1 MRLTIVQ
8 YAGDYR
14 EAWERFERGGKA
26 NYQAQRYSVGFVG
39 SLAQRLK
46 QVAVVCAVT
55 PEPYDVV
62 LPNGVRAIGGG
73 LQSGFDPRELVGC
86 VADSNPN
93 RLVLV
98 TPMLPILTWARR
110 NRVRVLATLADSFQ
124 PKGLLRQW
132 RDRRLAAELNRPNV
146 SWVANHGIAA
156 CLSLVKIGVVSDK
169 VIPWDWPA
177 SHTPTQYQTRTRD
190 PGSPLSLVY
199 VGSLTESKGVG
210 DLLRALGSLKRDGLE
225 PKLTI
230 VGSDV
235 DGSMRDLTSRVGV
248 EDQVDFA
255 GIIPNEDIPSTMRS
269 ADVVIIPSR
278 HDYPEGLPLT
288 IYEALASRTPII
300 ASDHPMF
307 FGALT
312 HETSA
317 LVFRAGDAD
326 ELAASI
332 RRLSSDSQLYAEL
345 SRNSVDA
352 WTALQLPVTWGELVN
367 RWLEDSVEDRE
378 WLEDHRLMSGLY
390 DAQIAARAFR

>member
-1 MRLTIVQ
+1 VPLTIVQ

-26 NYQAQRYSVGFVG
+26 NYQAQRYSVGFVA
-39 SLAQRLK
+39 SLAQRLE

-73 LQSGFDPRELVGC
+73 LRTGFDSRDLVPP
-86 VADSNPN
+86 VADTAPD

-98 TPMLPILTWARR
+98 TPMLPILRWARR
-110 NRVRVLATLADSFQ
+110 NRVRVLGTLADSFQ
-124 PKGLLRQW
+124 AKGLLRRW

-156 CLSLVKIGVVSDK
+156 CLSLVKIGVMPDK
-169 VIPWDWPA
+169 IIPWDWPP
-177 SHTPTQYQTRTRD
+177 SHTPDQYQPRTRD
-190 PGSPLSLVY
+190 LGRALSLIY
-199 VGSLTESKGVG
+199 VGSLTEAKGVG
-210 DLLRALGSLKRDGLE
+210 DLLRALESLKRDGLE
-225 PKLTI
+225 PELTI
-230 VGSDV
+230 VGNDA
-235 DGSMRDLTSRVGV
+235 DGSIRDLASRLGL
-248 EDQVDFA
+248 DGQVHFA
-255 GIIPNEDIPSTMRS
+255 GVIPNEDIPATMRS

-307 FGALT
+307 FGALA
-312 HETSA
+312 HEASA
-317 LVFRAGDAD
+317 LVFRAGDVG

-332 RRLSSDSQLYAEL
+332 RHLNSDSELYAQL
-345 SRNSVDA
+345 SRNSLDA
-352 WTALQLPVTWGELVN
+352 WTALQLPVKWGELLSK
-367 RWLEDSVEDRE
+367 WLDDSAEDRD
-378 WLEDHRLMSGLY
+378 WLQNHRLVSGLY
-390 DAQIAARAFR
+390 DAQIAARTLR

>member
-26 NYQAQRYSVGFVG
+26 NYQAQRYSVSFVG
-39 SLAQRLK
+39 SLAQRLE

-55 PEPYDVV
+55 AEPYDVV

-73 LQSGFDPRELVGC
+73 LRSEFDPRELVGR
-86 VADSNPN
+86 VADSAPD

-98 TPMLPILTWARR
+98 TPMLPILRWARR
-110 NRVRVLATLADSFQ
+110 SRVRVLATLADSFQ

-156 CLSLVKIGVVSDK
+156 CLSLVKIGVVSNK
-169 VIPWDWPA
+169 VIPWDWPP
-177 SHTPTQYQTRTRD
+177 SHTPTQYQPRTRE

-199 VGSLTESKGVG
+199 VGSLSESKGVG
-210 DLLRALGSLKRDGLE
+210 DLLRALGNLRRDGLQ

-230 VGSDV
+230 VGNDA
-235 DGSMRDLTSRVGV
+235 DGSMHNLASRLGHG
-248 EDQVDFA
+248 DQVYFA
-255 GIIPNEDIPSTMRS
+255 GVIPNEDIPATMRS
-269 ADVVIIPSR
+269 VDVVIIPSR
-278 HDYPEGLPLT
+278 HEYPEGLPLT

-307 FGALT
+307 FGALA

-317 LVFRAGDAD
+317 LVFRAGDVGD
-326 ELAASI
+326 LSASI
-332 RRLSSDSQLYAEL
+332 RRLNSDCQLYAEL
-345 SRNSVDA
+345 SRNSLDA
-352 WTALQLPVTWGELVN
+352 WTALQLPVTWGELVS
-367 RWLEDSVEDRE
+367 RWLDDSPEDHE
-378 WLEDHRLMSGLY
+378 WLKGHRLMSGLY
-390 DAQIAARAFR
+390 DPQIAARTLT